1 MWRARRTWRGA
12 RALLLAAPLL
22 AAGAPEERPNVL
34 VILADDLGW
43 NDIALHGSQT
53 PTPHIDRLAASGVA
67 FRNLI
72 VSSVCSPTRAAF
84 YTGCDAVR
92 SGYGGEVGDRL
103 NPALQTLAQTFGAAG
118 YRTGLFGKWHNGK
131 PAGDDPWSPTPV
143 QAGFET
149 FEGFYGG
156 GTDYFDQRLFGQ
168 GVRNW
173 YVNDRQIEQ
182 DPGYLT
188 DRITEGAVRFLRTV
202 HDRPFFCMI
211 AQAAPHEP
219 FQATDALLGRVPEA
233 LRGGV
238 RLTEG
243 IVRERSRDRTSRTDR
258 NTWEFGGFSEAERR
272 VVYSAM
278 KIGLDDA
285 VGRLLDTLDQTG
297 LRDRTIV
304 LFFSD
309 NGAMQFIREGN
320 LPFRAWKHDMYDGAI
335 HVPGFLSY
343 PRGGIAAGST
353 YAPMLRCVDLYPT
366 LSGLAGVPL
375 PCEGPAIDGVSILP
389 ALLGRAPPPR
399 LEWNGIFVYYG
410 GYRDDR
416 WKLIAKAGVSELY
429 DLSNDPSESA
439 DVADRHPDVARL
451 LRARHEAWLKAHGAN
466 VNYAP
471 PCVPGAGEAQP
482 RGEVLE
488 VRLESSATP
497 RRVHV
502 PLPLRRKGHPA
513 ASALSAVDSV
523 CTPGDCLIYD
533 MKIERMVEGQA
544 AYLSPV
550 RGEAIVFGG
559 VHGAGVD
566 ASGARVSAMDRLVA
580 PPGGWRRYVV
590 GLGNAAAGAVPD
602 LRLVME
608 SRAAGEIRVLVDNI
622 HVVKPNGRVLPVW
635 DGGPPPQSRSA
646 IACRA
651 VSPGPP
657 GTGQRD

>member
-1 MWRARRTWRGA
+1 M
-12 RALLLAAPLL
+12 LAMPLL

-43 NDIALHGSQT
+43 SDISLHGSQT
-53 PTPHIDRLAASGVA
+53 PSPHIDRLAASGVA

-103 NPALQTLAQTFGAAG
+103 NPAFGTIARTFRAAG
-118 YRTGLFGKWHNGK
+118 YRTALVGKWHNGK
-131 PAGDDPWSPTPV
+131 PATDDPWSLTPM
-143 QAGFET
+143 QAGFEV
-149 FEGFYGG
+149 FEGFHGG
-156 GTDYFDQRLFGQ
+156 GTDYYGQ
-168 GVRNW
+168 SRQPAAPRNW
-173 YVNDRQIEQ
+173 YVNDIQAPPGNAYTTDLITDAAIRFIEA
-182 DPGYLT
+182 DA
-188 DRITEGAVRFLRTV
+188 R
-202 HDRPFFCMI
+202 RPFFCTV
-211 AQAAPHEP
+211 AHAAPHEP
-219 FQATDALLGRVPEA
+219 FQATEALLRRVPDA
-233 LRGGV
+233 IRGGI
-238 RLTEG
+238 RLTGET
-243 IVRERSRDRTSRTDR
+243 VRERSREFERTRKS
-258 NTWEFGGFSEAERR
+258 NPETWEYGGFTEAERR

-278 KIGLDDA
+278 VIGLDDS
-285 VGRLLDTLDQTG
+285 VGRILDSLRKTG
-297 LRDRTIV
+297 RDRDTIV
-304 LFFSD
+304 LFLSD
-309 NGAMQFIREGN
+309 NGAMRYIREGN

-513 ASALSAVDSV
+513 ASALSAVDFV

-580 PPGGWRRYVV
+580 PPGDGAT
-590 GLGNAAAGAVPD
+590 GLAIAAGRRD
-602 LRLVME
+602 CMF
-608 SRAAGEIRVLVDNI
+608 RVRGVIIPRVDRGGVRGI
-622 HVVKPNGRVLPVW
+622 GRV
-635 DGGPPPQSRSA
+635 A
-646 IACRA
+646 
-651 VSPGPP
+651 
-657 GTGQRD
+657 T